1 MVTQLNKSSWIR
13 GGGVRPT
20 HFPPMRSY
28 VTRGGPARGP
38 MWHVYGGLTEMITV
52 RTYKTYGVSKL
63 NGQNTWQVLSCYG
76 LLLYM
81 DGNIRRQT
89 ADTNID
95 GNDVY
100 VTNTDENT
108 FDDTIRGNKYLSLLI
123 PTKFIRLQRSEV
135 LYHDR
140 TSNRKFE
147 NPTSDYREFGY
158 LATSRGCW
166 PGSKFTSVY
175 TSVHCQVKIPGEIVS
190 RILQDDLY

>member
-1 MVTQLNKSSWIR
+1 MGRILDR
-13 GGGVRPT
+13 
-20 HFPPMRSY
+20 Y
-28 VTRGGPARGP
+28 YPA
-38 MWHVYGGLTEMITV
+38 TV
-52 RTYKTYGVSKL
+52 CYYIWTATYADK
-63 NGQNTWQVLSCYG
+63 
-76 LLLYM
+76 
-81 DGNIRRQT
+81 T

-158 LATSRGCW
+158 WQPHAAADQDLNSPRYTQ
-166 PGSKFTSVY
+166 VY
-175 TSVHCQVKIPGEIVS
+175 TA
-190 RILQDDLY
+190 R